1 MKSPK
6 PLRPEVQS
14 LGECRF
20 ASPLTRE
27 VPERIVLPGRGESE
41 IGIDF
46 ERAGPRK
53 RIFFDPARTRAAVV
67 TCGGLCPGLNNV
79 LRSVFLELHHR
90 YGVRDVL
97 GIRYGYAGL
106 NPATGHEPARLTCD
120 VVDDIHV
127 HGGTVLGTS
136 RGPVDPAV
144 ALDFLQSKGVNIL
157 FCVGGDGTQRGA
169 HRFYQ
174 EASRRGYP
182 LAVVGIPK
190 TIDNDI
196 DYVWRTF
203 GFGTAVDEAAAVITS
218 AHAEARSALNG
229 VGLVKLMGREAGFI
243 ACGATIAS
251 QEVNFT
257 LIPEVPFELEGERGF
272 LNVLHQRLV
281 ERRHAVVVVA
291 EGAGQDLIEG
301 SDLGHDASGNP
312 RLKDI
317 GVFLKDRIERYLAER
332 RCPVTLKYFDPSYI
346 IRSRPASKEDAVL
359 CDQFARNA
367 VHAAMAGR
375 TDVLVGLWHNVFVHV
390 PIPMATASKRHV
402 RPTGEV
408 WSAVLAATGQPPDFR
423 NLAEAAEQSSCPL
436 L

>member
-1 MKSPK
+1 MK
-6 PLRPEVQS
+6 PLFQPQVDS

-27 VPERIVLPGRGESE
+27 VADHIVLPGPGQWEP
-41 IGIDF
+41 GIKF

-53 RIFFDPARTRAAVV
+53 RLFFDPAATRAAIA

-106 NPATGHEPARLTCD
+106 NPANGHEPLRLTCEFMD
-120 VVDDIHV
+120 HIHH

-136 RGPVDPAV
+136 RGPVDPQV
-144 ALDFLQSKGVNIL
+144 ALDFLQSRGINIL

-169 HRFYQ
+169 HVLHE
-174 EASRRGYP
+174 EAERRSYP

-190 TIDNDI
+190 TVDNDI
-196 DYVWRTF
+196 EYVWRTF
-203 GFGTAVDEAAAVITS
+203 GFSTAVEEAAHVIDS
-218 AHAEARSALNG
+218 AHAEARSVLNG
-229 VGLVKLMGREAGFI
+229 VGLVKLMGRDAGFI
-243 ACGATIAS
+243 ACGATLAS

-257 LIPEVPFELEGERGF
+257 LIPEVPFELEGESGF
-272 LNVLHQRLV
+272 LNVLQRRLS

-291 EGAGQDLIEG
+291 EGAGQNLIES
-301 SDLGHDASGNP
+301 SDRGHDASGNR
-312 RLKDI
+312 RLKDV
-317 GVFLKDRIERYLAER
+317 GLFLKDRIETYFAER
-332 RCPVTLKYFDPSYI
+332 RFPVNVKYFDPSYI
-346 IRSRPASKEDAVL
+346 VRSRPANKDDALL

-375 TDVLVGLWHNVFVHV
+375 TDIVIGIWYNVFVHV
-390 PIPMATASKRHV
+390 PIPMATAAKRRV
-402 RPTGEV
+402 LPDGEA
-408 WSAVLAATGQPPDFR
+408 WSAVLAATGQPPQFCSATASVDLR
-423 NLAEAAEQSSCPL
+423 
-436 L
+436 